1 MPLSYLALGSNLG
14 NREENLHRAVNE
26 LSLNTGCVLA
36 VSSFIET
43 KPVGFSS
50 VNYFLN
56 AVLLID
62 TVLTPLALLENT
74 QQIEKDLGRLKKSD
88 GNYSDRLIDID
99 ILLYDNL
106 LIDLP
111 QLKIPHP
118 LMTERD
124 FVLKPLLEIAPELR
138 HPASG
143 RLFSEYLNQIV

>member
-1 MPLSYLALGSNLG
+1 MSTRPDDA
-14 NREENLHRAVNE
+14 NE
-26 LSLNTGCVLA
+26 RGAWRVEISPATA
-36 VSSFIET
+36 AAE
-43 KPVGFSS
+43 
-50 VNYFLN
+50 NYFLN

-62 TVLTPLALLENT
+62 TALNPLALLECM
-74 QQIEKDLGRLKKSD
+74 QQIEREMGRLKKSN
-88 GNYSDRLIDID
+88 GTYSDRLIDID

-124 FVLKPLLEIAPELR
+124 FVLKPLLEIAPVLR

-143 RLFSEYLNQIV
+143 RLFSEYVNRID

>member
-50 VNYFLN
+50 ENYFLN

-62 TVLTPLALLENT
+62 TALSPVALLENT
-74 QQIEKDLGRLKKSD
+74 QQIEWEMGRLKKSD
-88 GNYSDRLIDID
+88 GTYFDRLIDID

-124 FVLKPLLEIAPELR
+124 FVLKHFWKLR
-138 HPASG
+138 
-143 RLFSEYLNQIV
+143 LN

>member
-1 MPLSYLALGSNLG
+1 M
-14 NREENLHRAVNE
+14 
-26 LSLNTGCVLA
+26 LA

-50 VNYFLN
+50 ENYFLN

-138 HPASG
+138 HPVSG